1 MMEMR
6 TFMNKN
12 LSFIIQNKTL
22 SLPTAQRF
30 FTEILCVQVL
40 MQTAGFLKILYSHFL
55 YRELSDPVSQKC
67 VAQVSLC
74 MVSLISL

>member
-1 MMEMR
+1 
-6 TFMNKN
+6 
-12 LSFIIQNKTL
+12 
-22 SLPTAQRF
+22 
-30 FTEILCVQVL
+30 

-55 YRELSDPVSQKC
+55 SREVSDPVSQKC